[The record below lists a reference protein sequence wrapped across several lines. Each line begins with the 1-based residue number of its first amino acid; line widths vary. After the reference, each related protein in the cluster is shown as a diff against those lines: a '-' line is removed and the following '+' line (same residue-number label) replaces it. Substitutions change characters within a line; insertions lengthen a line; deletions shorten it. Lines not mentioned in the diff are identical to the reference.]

1 MLIRSQNKQRI
12 FNMDTITHI
21 RADEDNDICVYFQG
35 QFYIIGNYSTRE
47 KALKVLDMIEA
58 RINEPVYI
66 NDIGNG
72 EYAKYFHPSFHM
84 PQDNEV

>member
-35 QFYIIGNYSTRE
+35 QFYIIGKYSNEE
-47 KALKVLDMIEA
+47 KAIKVLDMIEEFYTKPV
-58 RINEPVYI
+58 ICDVFSDNEKFIYSNLV
-66 NDIGNG
+66 
-72 EYAKYFHPSFHM
+72 FHM